1 TTAMV
6 DIAVVSTSTMT
17 TYVDSSTGIGV
28 GGRTGLTAVFAA
40 LFFILALYFS
50 PLLNVVTPQVTAP
63 ALIIGGVLMS
73 TALKQIEW
81 DKFEIAVPAFLTIIA
96 KPLTYSIITGIAI
109 GFVFYQITMIMNGR
123 AKEIHPVMYG
133 LSVIFVLY
141 FIFLS

>member
-50 PLLNVVTPQVTAP
+50 PLLNVVTPQITAS

-81 DKFEIAVPAFLTIIA
+81 DKFEIAVPAFFVIIA
-96 KPLTYSIITGIAI
+96 MPLTSSIATGIAL
-109 GFVFYQITMIMNGR
+109 G
-123 AKEIHPVMYG
+123 
-133 LSVIFVLY
+133 
-141 FIFLS
+141 FIFYPVTLLMAG